1 MTVDAREVAGRIYRE
16 WFPRAVGVLSRSFG
30 DLTLAE
36 ECVQEAFAAALVRWP
51 VDGVPPEPGAWIVT
65 TARNRALDRLRRERV
80 GREKLAEAAVLDRWT
95 AATAPPVPDSSVPD
109 ERLRLIFT
117 CCHSELSLPAQV
129 ALTLRLVAGLTVG
142 EVARALLAD
151 ETAVQQR
158 IVRAK
163 RSIREADEPF
173 DLPPDRELPER
184 LAAVLAVIYQIFTEG
199 HSATAGGEPIR
210 AELVSEAIRLARLVV
225 RLMPDEPEAL
235 GLLALL
241 LLSDARRA
249 ARYADGRFVPL
260 EQHDRSLY
268 DGERI
273 AEGARLT
280 EASLRAGSAG
290 RYGIEAAISALHA
303 GSPSWKQTDWPQIV
317 GLYDALATRAPSPVV
332 ELNRAVAISFAA
344 GPAAGL
350 ELVEQI
356 AGLDDFSPLHAARA
370 DLLRRL
376 GRRGEATEAYARA
389 AELTQNPGERAFLLE
404 RAAT

>member
-1 MTVDAREVAGRIYRE
+1 MDGREVVGRLYRE
-16 WFPRAVGVLSRSFG
+16 WFPRAVGVLARSFG

-36 ECVQEAFAAALVRWP
+36 ECVQEAFAVALVRWP

-65 TARNRALDRLRRERV
+65 TARNCALDRLRRERV
-80 GREKLAEAAVLDRWT
+80 GREKLAEAAMLDRWP

-109 ERLRLIFT
+109 ERQRLIFT
-117 CCHSELSLPAQV
+117 CCHPALSLPAQV
-129 ALTLRLVAGLTVG
+129 ALTLRLVGGLTVG

-151 ETAVQQR
+151 EAAVQQR

-163 RSIREADEPF
+163 RSIRAADEPF

-184 LAAVLAVIYQIFTEG
+184 LAAVLAVLYLVFNEG
-199 HSATAGGEPIR
+199 HSATAGDEPIR
-210 AELVSEAIRLARLVV
+210 AELVSEAIRLARLVA

-235 GLLALL
+235 GLLALML
-241 LLSDARRA
+241 LHDARRA

-268 DGERI
+268 DHQRI
-273 AEGARLT
+273 AEGSRLT
-280 EASLRAGSAG
+280 DRALRSGPAG

-303 GSPSWKQTDWPQIV
+303 GAPSWEQTDWPQIV

-344 GPAAGL
+344 GPEAGL
-350 ELVEQI
+350 ELVERVR
-356 AGLDDFSPLHAARA
+356 GLDDFSPLHAARA
-370 DLLRRL
+370 DLLCRL
-376 GRRGEATEAYARA
+376 GRREEASAAYARA
-389 AELTQNPGERAFLLE
+389 VELTQNAGERAFLLA